1 MFETS
6 DLNTI
11 KTLLINKPES
21 VIFLE
26 VDDNS
31 ISKRLKDIKELALEK
46 KIKIKIK
53 KFKNPKIKINLTFS
67 MPCLAKHLKMF
78 CFPLAS

>member
-21 VIFLE
+21 VVFLE

-31 ISKRLKDIKELALEK
+31 ISKRFKDIKELALEK
-46 KIKIKIK
+46 KIKIEIK
-53 KFKNPKIKINLTFS
+53 KFKNPKIKINLFFKPS
-67 MPCLAKHLKMF
+67 
-78 CFPLAS
+78 